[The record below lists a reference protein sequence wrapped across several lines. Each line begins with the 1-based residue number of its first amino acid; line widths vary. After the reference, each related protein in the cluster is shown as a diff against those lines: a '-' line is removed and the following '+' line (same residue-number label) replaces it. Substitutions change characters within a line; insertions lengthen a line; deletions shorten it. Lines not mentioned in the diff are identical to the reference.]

1 MGKDQQ
7 HNIGTLWKE
16 YVHTVEKQYK
26 IKGSEIL
33 NKLETNSIQKA
44 QSLTARKMSRSR
56 KSDKC
61 TITPYLHCYII
72 LMVHI
77 TQPDCLQLE

>member
-16 YVHTVEKQYK
+16 YAHTLEKQYK

-33 NKLETNSIQKA
+33 NKLETNSI
-44 QSLTARKMSRSR
+44 
-56 KSDKC
+56 
-61 TITPYLHCYII
+61 
-72 LMVHI
+72 
-77 TQPDCLQLE
+77 